1 MKTNLQEVRLTT
13 ILRACTV
20 VALLSILFFGL
31 VYAPPSQRD
40 TDLSPQ
46 RGRDLELFSSVVA
59 RLEAGTPYYVAM
71 GSELRARGYPTA
83 SVMNWRTPL
92 HLSTVAVLG
101 IPLARL
107 VFGILGLISTGRGN
121 LGARAARDDATVW
134 GAFCVAGAAALPV
147 GLSHLSVLFP
157 EAWCGL
163 LIGLSLAFYARQ
175 RWLVAAGCGV
185 FAVFVRELAAPYVL
199 VCGLAALVARRRK
212 ESLVWL
218 LGGVA
223 YVIYYA
229 IHASSARAAMEP
241 GALAHTHGWVRWQG
255 LPFVFST
262 AECYAWTLLASPVLV
277 PLVVTGGLAAT
288 AAPAAPVQLRLGI
301 LAYVATF
308 AIIGQPFNCVLGLG
322 HGTAVGIWAR
332 LQRRRRPLDC
342 KYAES
347 RLWPHRC
354 TSDRCRAVA
363 CDSRPVDVAS
373 SRQGRRAEPKGV

>member
-1 MKTNLQEVRLTT
+1 MKTNIEGVRLTT

-31 VYAPPSQRD
+31 VYAPPSQRG
-40 TDLSPQ
+40 TDLRPQ
-46 RGRDLELFSSVVA
+46 SGGDLELFSSIVA
-59 RLEAGTPYYVAM
+59 RLQAGTPYYVAM

-92 HLSTVAVLG
+92 HLSTVAVLR

-107 VFGILGLISTGRGN
+107 VFGILGLIVLVAGIWALAPRGS
-121 LGARAARDDATVW
+121 DATAW
-134 GAFCVAGAAALPV
+134 GAFCLAGAAMPV
-147 GLSHLSVLFP
+147 VLSHGFVFFS

-175 RWLVAAGCGV
+175 RWLVAAVCGV
-185 FAVFVRELAAPYVL
+185 LAVFVRELAAPYVL

-229 IHASSARAAMEP
+229 IHASSAHAAMEA
-241 GALAHTHGWVRWQG
+241 GALAHTDGWVRWQG
-255 LPFVFST
+255 LAFVFST
-262 AECYAWTLLASPVLV
+262 AEWYAWALLAPRVLV

-301 LAYVATF
+301 LAYVSTF
-308 AIIGQPFNCVLGLG
+308 AIIGQPFNSYWGLV
-322 HGTAVGIWAR
+322 TAPLWAFG
-332 LQRRRRPLDC
+332 LA
-342 KYAES
+342 YS
-347 RLWPHRC
+347 
-354 TSDRCRAVA
+354 
-363 CDSRPVDVAS
+363 VDGV
-373 SRQGRRAEPKGV
+373 RWILNMPRTDFGRTDV

>member
-1 MKTNLQEVRLTT
+1 MKTNLQAGGLTT
-13 ILRACTV
+13 ILRACTG

-31 VYAPPSQRD
+31 VSAPASQRD
-40 TDLSPQ
+40 TDLRPQ
-46 RGRDLELFSSVVA
+46 RGRDLDLFSSVVA

-92 HLSTVAVLG
+92 HLSTVAVLQN
-101 IPLARL
+101 PLARL
-107 VFGILGLISTGRGN
+107 VLGILGLTVLVAGVWALGPRGS
-121 LGARAARDDATVW
+121 GATLW

-147 GLSHLSVLFP
+147 GVSHRFVFLP

-163 LIGLSLAFYARQ
+163 LIGLSLVFYARQ
-175 RWLVAAGCGV
+175 RWLVAAGCGIL
-185 FAVFVRELAAPYVL
+185 AVFVRELAAPYVL
-199 VCGLAALVARRRK
+199 LCGLAALVARRRK

-241 GALAHTHGWVRWQG
+241 GAIAHIDGWVRWQG
-255 LPFVFST
+255 LAFVFST
-262 AECYAWTLLASPVLV
+262 AECYAWVFLASPVLVPVLV

-288 AAPAAPVQLRLGI
+288 AAPAAPVQLRVGI

-308 AIIGQPFNCVLGLG
+308 AIIGQPFNVYWGWVTAPLWAFGLAHCVDGVRWIVDMPRADFG
-322 HGTAVGIWAR
+322 RAAVRATVAAR
-332 LQRRRRPLDC
+332 LRTDAAGRNTERVRPETAL
-342 KYAES
+342 
-347 RLWPHRC
+347 
-354 TSDRCRAVA
+354 
-363 CDSRPVDVAS
+363 
-373 SRQGRRAEPKGV
+373 G